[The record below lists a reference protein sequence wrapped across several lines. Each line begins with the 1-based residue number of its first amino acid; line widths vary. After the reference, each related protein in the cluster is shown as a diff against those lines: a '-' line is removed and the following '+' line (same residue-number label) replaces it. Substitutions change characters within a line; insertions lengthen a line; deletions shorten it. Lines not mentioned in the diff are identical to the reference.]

1 MSCDFITLSRLSL
14 FKFFGEVSMFSSIFA
29 VWNFFSPLVML
40 LVFSGDLPGVMKG
53 GLEPAGVNGVEFDAA
68 TG

>member
-1 MSCDFITLSRLSL
+1 MIC
-14 FKFFGEVSMFSSIFA
+14 SIFA

-40 LVFSGDLPGVMKG
+40 LIFSGDLPGVMKG

>member
-1 MSCDFITLSRLSL
+1 VSSDFIGFSRLST
-14 FKFFGEVSMFSSIFA
+14 FIFFGDVSMICSIFA

-40 LVFSGDLPGVMKG
+40 LIFSGDLPGVMKG